1 MANKTLRHDGHDLD
15 VKVGN
20 YLDNPMAMSIQ
31 LSDEGEPYATL
42 SLNLGNDIGNGSF
55 VQHGS
60 TFIDT
65 SNYPWAADVLEEAGL
80 AEPYMRFGEPVVMY
94 SGFCAYPLMKFH
106 LAELAEYDPSGVERY
121 TETWA
126 QGLQEE
132 QSRLFPGSEA
142 WWAGDEDD
150 DYEDDGTED
159 DADFDF

>member
-31 LSDEGEPYATL
+31 LSDEGEPYAHI

-80 AEPYMRFGEPVVMY
+80 AEPYTRFGEPVVMY
-94 SGFCAYPLMKFH
+94 SGFCAYPLMQFH
-106 LAELAEYDPSGVERY
+106 LAELAEYDPEGVEKY

-126 QGLQEE
+126 QGLHDEQE
-132 QSRLFPGSEA
+132 RLSHERTP
-142 WWAGDEDD
+142 WWVGD
-150 DYEDDGTED
+150 DYGDDGAED